1 MKLRNAVV
9 SSLVLAVSTFA
20 VHAQTKEIRTGVT
33 KVDLAEGFLSALSS
47 LHVTPA
53 PLGASELRDT
63 TIDFPILAGQFD
75 TSDNKAEI
83 IHSGGLSLTAG
94 GTVVALRDFII
105 DTTGPKPII
114 TGLVVLDGKVVGR
127 LTLFDLSLK
136 GAALDNDRCILIIK
150 NVDVTLD
157 SGAAA
162 TLNSVFKISALAGGI
177 NIGTA
182 EVFAV
187 HSGK

>member
-1 MKLRNAVV
+1 MRLRNAVV
-9 SSLVLAVSTFA
+9 SSVVLAVSTFA
-20 VHAQTKEIRTGVT
+20 VHAQTKEVRAGVT
-33 KVDLAEGFLSALSS
+33 KVDLAESFVSALSS
-47 LHVTPA
+47 LHVAPA
-53 PLGASELRDT
+53 PLGASELKGT
-63 TIDFPILAGQFD
+63 TIDFPILVGQFD
-75 TSDNKAEI
+75 SSDNKSEI

-94 GTVVALRDFII
+94 GTVVDLRDFII
-105 DTTGPKPII
+105 DTTGTKPII

-136 GAALDNDRCILIIK
+136 DAALDNYDCVLILK

-162 TLNSVFKISALAGGI
+162 TLNSVFKISALAGGL

-182 EVFAV
+182 NVFAV
-187 HSGK
+187 HNR